1 MGGKKVAETQKKHAH
16 IAALMEARTT
26 TVKTPIS
33 GWKFRIR
40 RADPYEAMERGQVA
54 MGSLLQNFSK
64 ASAALQGGQVIDDE
78 VATLINADMPDSVE
92 VARLLLCACVIK
104 ADMGK
109 GWKPIH
115 ILPNDT
121 PAEELQ
127 ADPDALLVDQFV
139 TALAP
144 EDLSELQDVI
154 WDFNGLGRGIARI
167 LGPFRGEAGGA
178 AIPDVQDS
186 GVPSDGTA
194 SAH

>member
-1 MGGKKVAETQKKHAH
+1 MGGETVAKTQKKHAH

-26 TVKTPIS
+26 TVKTPVS
-33 GWKFRIR
+33 GWRFRIR

-54 MGSLLQNFSK
+54 MGSLLQNFSR

-92 VARLLLCACVIK
+92 VARRLLCVCVTK

-109 GWKPIH
+109 GWCPLR

-121 PAEELQ
+121 PAEDVK
-127 ADPDALLVDQFV
+127 ADPDGMLVDQFV
-139 TALAP
+139 TALEP
-144 EDLSELQDVI
+144 EDLAELQDAI

-167 LGPFRGEAGGA
+167 LGPFRGESGGRPV
-178 AIPDVQDS
+178 PDVQDS
-186 GVPSDGTA
+186 GVPADRVTP
-194 SAH
+194 AH